1 MKTSAKQPATITFL
15 LLLMIGMP
23 LLAQTPTLEQET
35 MMNRYT
41 SKELT
46 QLEFKDLAIAWRNL
60 TDSIGY
66 PPVPYDSLT
75 GKIEYEFI
83 NTLNGIPRDIIVNRV
98 SEWAAISYGITN
110 SILTHQGD
118 TGSRLILNG
127 SFEILFPD
135 LFFVWKNSWK
145 GYVETELQNS
155 GAGYFTMV
163 FTIKDGKLKTQVLNI
178 SYDYTDNLTE
188 QTVSRTLES
197 CFPISNNEKDE
208 WKAIIA
214 IVSETKSNLE
224 SQVNALTDYI
234 KDYKNDY
241 SW

>member
-1 MKTSAKQPATITFL
+1 
-15 LLLMIGMP
+15 MIGVP
-23 LLAQTPTLEQET
+23 LFSQTPALEQET
-35 MMNRYT
+35 MMNRYK
-41 SKELT
+41 SEDLT

-66 PPVPYDSLT
+66 PQVPYDSLT
-75 GKIEYEFI
+75 GKVEYEFVEA
-83 NTLNGIPRDIIVNRV
+83 LDGIPRDIIVNRV

-110 SILTHQGD
+110 SILTHQGNS
-118 TGSRLILNG
+118 GSRLILNG

-155 GAGYFTMV
+155 GACYFTLV
-163 FTIKDGKLKTQVLNI
+163 FTIKDEKFRSQVMNI
-178 SYDYTDNLTE
+178 SYEYRDYLSD
-188 QTVSRTLES
+188 QSVSRTLDS
-197 CFPISNNEKDE
+197 CFPISNNEKEE

-214 IVSETKSNLE
+214 IVNETGANLE
-224 SQVNALTDYI
+224 TQVNALIEYI
-234 KDYKNDY
+234 KDYEKDY